1 MSDGEWRTS
10 HKIVSD
16 LIDMP
21 LIKGKF
27 PSDVRNK
34 RMLIP
39 TSNEVT
45 WYLLKN
51 KKYVEKNEK
60 VREWKKKDILCT
72 E

>member
-45 WYLLKN
+45 WYL
-51 KKYVEKNEK
+51 
-60 VREWKKKDILCT
+60 
-72 E
+72 